1 VRSFVDDTLEIRD
14 EMTAALQ
21 ALPAEEES
29 VTLIT
34 GVMAATTLAGALQ
47 ACEGVGRVRLL
58 AVGNRFFGG
67 NVSVTGLL
75 TGIDIVDA
83 IADQPHEGIY
93 LLPDIVLNADGV
105 TLDDMTLAQIV
116 EQSGADIRL
125 VSCTA
130 GGLLEGLQSAA
141 PDSNKK

>member
-1 VRSFVDDTLEIRD
+1 
-14 EMTAALQ
+14 
-21 ALPAEEES
+21 
-29 VTLIT
+29 
-34 GVMAATTLAGALQ
+34 
-47 ACEGVGRVRLL
+47 
-58 AVGNRFFGG
+58 
-67 NVSVTGLL
+67 
-75 TGIDIVDA
+75 
-83 IADQPHEGIY
+83 
-93 LLPDIVLNADGV
+93 VLNADGV